1 LVFEEGG
8 FFGEELLVK
17 ERGTAELLLLLLLL
31 VGVVGTELEEARF
44 FGEFV
49 LEKLLLLEFVVTE
62 LLWLE
67 ELESGGAGEVGVV
80 GCCKGCE

>member
-1 LVFEEGG
+1 
-8 FFGEELLVK
+8 LVK
-17 ERGTAELLLLLLLL
+17 ERDTAELLLLLLF
-31 VGVVGTELEEARF
+31 VGVVGTEFEEARF

-49 LEKLLLLEFVVTE
+49 LEKLFLFEFVVAE
-62 LLWLE
+62 FLWME